1 MTERDNDHEKG
12 SKIKVTDRRLFDDS
26 GERRTDVEPPPEEP
40 EAGAASPEGAGA
52 DLESSQEKATLD
64 EGPVSYPVG
73 FRALMTPFF
82 VEALVHLGLE
92 PHPETGERKVDL
104 DAARVPIELLTLLEE
119 KTRGNLD
126 EREAAELK
134 EILYQVRMM
143 YVQRSSGPKDG

>member
-26 GERRTDVEPPPEEP
+26 GERRPDVDPPLEEPAAGAPSPESEIADPEE
-40 EAGAASPEGAGA
+40 
-52 DLESSQEKATLD
+52 ATLAD
-64 EGPVSYPVG
+64 APVSYPAG

-82 VEALVHLGLE
+82 VEALIHLGLE
-92 PHPETGERKVDL
+92 PHPETGERRVDL